1 VLLDF
6 AHPIFNS
13 SEGLSVSDVVG
24 NDDTVSSFIVTR
36 SNGLESVLSC
46 CVPDLEFNSLSVDID
61 GSDFEVDSDSWH
73 ELFLED
79 IVSESH

>member
-1 VLLDF
+1 M
-6 AHPIFNS
+6 
-13 SEGLSVSDVVG
+13 
-24 NDDTVSSFIVTR
+24 DTY
-36 SNGLESVLSC
+36 
-46 CVPDLEFNSLSVDID
+46 DLEFNSLSVDID

>member
-1 VLLDF
+1 LSFLFKITFVSDQNSWNVIGGVLLDF

-46 CVPDLEFNSLSVDID
+46 CVPL
-61 GSDFEVDSDSWH
+61 
-73 ELFLED
+73 
-79 IVSESH
+79 